1 MRGRQRRRGYSGR
14 CLPVLPSVRG
24 PDKPAAAAAA
34 VEAAA
39 AAVEIAGA
47 VQKIAAAGVAALA
60 DVAVGGGGVGAGVL
74 RGWSLA

>member
-1 MRGRQRRRGYSGR
+1 
-14 CLPVLPSVRG
+14 
-24 PDKPAAAAAA
+24 

-60 DVAVGGGGVGAGVL
+60 AVAVGGGGVGAGVL